1 MDTLRMPLQH
11 KILFGYLILV
21 AVIGSMI
28 AILVHERQRM
38 REIEAETAEIHRV
51 RRDINTVH
59 RHITELATQ
68 GESVIAWENA
78 DYREYRKSRLR
89 TDSLLQ
95 AMKTSCGNFIYP
107 GQIDTLRILL
117 EAKETHLLHIME
129 TVKRQEEANTLLAD
143 RLPAVTR
150 QPVRTRTVTRKKKGI
165 AGWFGG
171 KTTVQVPVPSKDLQA
186 LNDTLLVLQREQN
199 RRIDAYADS
208 LRRQNKELNR
218 KLYAFITYLDGQT
231 QASFRSREEKIVEA
245 QEHSYRLF
253 AIVIG
258 SASVLLL
265 ISFQII
271 RYDIEKEKKGKAR
284 LQRINRENEDLLE
297 MRKQIILTVSHDIR
311 GPLGNINNC
320 AELASDTREKKKRE
334 AYLEN
339 IRHSCRHILHLVNNL
354 MDVYKI
360 NEARDTRNEVPFQ
373 LGSLL
378 RNISEEYARK
388 ACDKALLFEQ
398 KHKDT
403 DVTVKGDADKLEQVL
418 DNLLTNAIK
427 FTPAGTVCFHTGYAG
442 GKLHVE
448 IGDTGIGMDEET
460 LRRVFRP
467 FERAAQE
474 VNSEGFGLGLF
485 ITKGLVKVL
494 DGTLDVESRPGKGST
509 FRLVFPLPET
519 EEEAET
525 DELPSQSPG
534 ILPKRV
540 LVVDDDRILL
550 KIAEDMLGRNGV
562 ECTTCTNVKEVVSA
576 FRRSVYDLVL
586 TDIQMPVTDGF
597 GLLKLLRGSDIGN
610 SRTIPV
616 AVMTAR
622 GDGDSGVY
630 AKSGFCGCIHKP
642 FSMKGLMAF
651 ISSVTPEP
659 AAGKPCFDYDR
670 LMENTDDRLHMFGL
684 VARESEKELSAL
696 EHALEGMDRE
706 AMRNTVHRML
716 PVWELLGADDVL
728 SDYRKV
734 LHDRTAGD
742 DAVREHT
749 RRIMEWIRLLIDESR
764 KELEQNGNED
774 EKENT
779 GGRG

>member
-1 MDTLRMPLQH
+1 MTIQY
-11 KILFGYLILV
+11 KILLGYFISV
-21 AVIGSMI
+21 AVIGSM
-28 AILVHERQRM
+28 ASILLHERRLIKK
-38 REIEAETAEIHRV
+38 IEAESLEIRGVRSAIHTAHRY
-51 RRDINTVH
+51 
-59 RHITELATQ
+59 ITDLATR
-68 GESVIAWENA
+68 GESVITWEES
-78 DYREYRKSRLR
+78 DYRVYHEKRTR
-89 TDSLLQ
+89 TDSLLCG
-95 AMKTSCGNFIYP
+95 MKSVCSPFVHP
-107 GQIDTLRILL
+107 AHIDTLRILL
-117 EAKETHLLHIME
+117 RDKESHLLCIMQAIRR
-129 TVKRQEEANTLLAD
+129 KEEVDSLLAA
-143 RLPAVTR
+143 RLPVIVRQTR
-150 QPVRTRTVTRKKKGI
+150 QTRTVTRKKKGI

-171 KTTVQVPVPSKDLQA
+171 KTTVQIPVPSKSLQS
-186 LNDTLLVLQREQN
+186 LNDTLVALQREQN
-199 RRIDAYADS
+199 RQIDTYADS

-218 KLYAFITYLDGQT
+218 KLYAFITYLDGQA
-231 QASFRSREEKIVEA
+231 QASFKSREEKIVEA

-265 ISFQII
+265 VSFLII
-271 RYDIEKEKKGKAR
+271 RYDIGKERKGKAR

-373 LGSLL
+373 LGNLL

-398 KHKDT
+398 GHEVT
-403 DVTVKGDADKLEQVL
+403 DVMVKGDADKLEQVL

-427 FTPAGTVCFHTGYAG
+427 FTPAGTVRFHTRYAG
-442 GKLHVE
+442 GKLHVK
-448 IGDTGIGMDEET
+448 IGDTGIGMDKET
-460 LRRVFRP
+460 LKRVFRP

-509 FRLVFPLPET
+509 FRLVFPFPET
-519 EEEAET
+519 EEETET
-525 DELPSQSPG
+525 DELPSQSPA

-576 FRRSVYDLVL
+576 LRRSVYDLML

-622 GDGDSGVY
+622 SDGDSGVY

-659 AAGKPCFDYDR
+659 ATGEPCFYYDR
-670 LMENTDDRLHMFGL
+670 LMENTDDRLHMFDLL
-684 VARESEKELSAL
+684 VRESESELSAL
-696 EHALEGMDRE
+696 EHALDDTDRE
-706 AMRNTVHRML
+706 AMRNIVHWML
-716 PVWELLGADDVL
+716 PVWELLGAEAVL
-728 SDYRKV
+728 TDYRKV
-734 LHDRTAGD
+734 LHDRTTGD
-742 DAVREHT
+742 EAVREHT
-749 RRIMEWIRLLIDESR
+749 HRIMAWIQLLIDESR
-764 KELEQNGNED
+764 SELERNRNED